1 MAVLLTFTAEKALAQ
16 APQGLNYQAVVRNSA
31 GVAQISQPV
40 GVQFKIR
47 QGSVG
52 GTLVYQEVF
61 SPTTN
66 SLGLMTLAIG
76 QGTPQVGT
84 FVTIDWSN
92 SPYFLEVLIDPAGG
106 TAYVSAGNTQ
116 FLSVPYALYSDSA
129 GNGVSAFGG
138 TGNTINL
145 TLKDGSVLSYTVT
158 GVSGPTGPQ
167 GPAGPAGPQGPT
179 GSTGAAGPAGPAGAT
194 GAAGPA
200 GPAGATG
207 AAGPAGPI
215 GNTGPAGP
223 AGATGATGSAGTP
236 GTNGLDGKTVLNG
249 TSNPTG
255 GTGVNGDFY
264 INTTTSQIFG
274 PKAGGVWPSGVSL
287 VGPAGT
293 TGAAGPAGP
302 IGNTGPAGPAGATGA
317 TGSAGTPGTNGLD
330 GKTVL
335 NGTSNPTGGT
345 GVNGDFYINTT
356 TSQIFGPKAGGV
368 WPSGVS
374 LVGPAGATGAAGP
387 AGPIGNTGPAGP
399 AGATGA
405 TGPAGATGA
414 TGPAGATGATGVG
427 MPTGTTLGQTPYF
440 DGTNWVASTSL
451 FNNATTVGIGLTT
464 PQANYKTHISR
475 GTGPGTALALQVE
488 NDGADQPVLLRFI
501 NSTTISGANTTS
513 TYIGGIRNS
522 TVGFDLIF
530 GTSPTTAFPTEKM
543 RLTGT
548 GFLGIGTTTPLKQLT
563 IQAPAGSAGEVA
575 ITPGTIGGQSILS
588 LGGQP
593 NALTQNYIQHL
604 WNATTKRYTISGEA
618 GLGLMGMMYFDPP
631 TTTTPLKVSI
641 GATPVNSLFYLYD
654 AVGFGNNGVLQ
665 VRNDGSTGFAALFNS
680 PNAGAKGVRV
690 QSGTGGTALEVV
702 GNNNVATQDPAV
714 RVQGGSLMMMDIDS
728 KIIMKSAGAG
738 ACWRLTITP
747 AGVLQIDP
755 ITCP

>member
-1 MAVLLTFTAEKALAQ
+1 MKKMFRIMILFMAVLLTFTAEKALAQ

-167 GPAGPAGPQGPT
+167 GPAGPAGA
-179 GSTGAAGPAGPAGAT
+179 TGAAGPAGAT
-194 GAAGPA
+194 GAA

-223 AGATGATGSAGTP
+223 AGATGATGTA
-236 GTNGLDGKTVLNG
+236 
-249 TSNPTG
+249 
-255 GTGVNGDFY
+255 
-264 INTTTSQIFG
+264 
-274 PKAGGVWPSGVSL
+274 
-287 VGPAGT
+287 
-293 TGAAGPAGP
+293 
-302 IGNTGPAGPAGATGA
+302 
-317 TGSAGTPGTNGLD
+317 GTNGLD

-374 LVGPAGATGAAGP
+374 LVGPAGA
-387 AGPIGNTGPAGP
+387 N
-399 AGATGA
+399 GA
-405 TGPAGATGA
+405 TGPAGDNNWTLSGSNIYSNNTGNV
-414 TGPAGATGATGVG
+414 GVG
-427 MPTGTTLGQTPYF
+427 LTAPLYKLQVTGTFLQSSGSAGFGAYDANFRVRIHHSTLQPFLVTTGSGADHAF
-440 DGTNWVASTSL
+440 MVN
-451 FNNATTVGIGLTT
+451 FNRGVSIGDNGVNGIGFTT
-464 PQANYKTHISR
+464 PPSR
-475 GTGPGTALALQVE
+475 GLYVE
-488 NDGADQPVLLRFI
+488 GGVQL
-501 NSTTISGANTTS
+501 NS
-513 TYIGGIRNS
+513 
-522 TVGFDLIF
+522 
-530 GTSPTTAFPTEKM
+530 
-543 RLTGT
+543 LTGT
-548 GFLGIGTTTPLKQLT
+548 GNGIVRTSSTGLLSRINETSATDVLRGDGTFGSVPGLPTGTSGQTFRFNASNALEATSSLFNRPSDGYIGIGTTTPARQLT
-563 IQAPAGSAGEVA
+563 VSGTDTAVTALLAPNGSTLYMGTSTTSNFARFNYNPATNQLKLQGTHNTSPFNDIMTFDWSSGISKIGIGAAPNVS
-575 ITPGTIGGQSILS
+575 TPSRLYVYSASGTISDNGVLFAESGASTGKAFFAKATTGTTAAGVFEAVGPAIVAQSTGGSPAFTAVN
-588 LGGQP
+588 GDV
-593 NALTQNYIQHL
+593 YIQDAPDGIIMKG
-604 WNATTKRYTISGEA
+604 NYTNT
-618 GLGLMGMMYFDPP
+618 LDPCYGKCHR
-631 TTTTPLKVSI
+631 LILV
-641 GATPVNSLFYLYD
+641 
-654 AVGFGNNGVLQ
+654 NGVLQ
-665 VRNDGSTGFAALFNS
+665 V
-680 PNAGAKGVRV
+680 
-690 QSGTGGTALEVV
+690 GT
-702 GNNNVATQDPAV
+702 
-714 RVQGGSLMMMDIDS
+714 
-728 KIIMKSAGAG
+728 
-738 ACWRLTITP
+738 CF
-747 AGVLQIDP
+747 
-755 ITCP
+755 TCP

>member
-167 GPAGPAGPQGPT
+167 GPAGPAGP
-179 GSTGAAGPAGPAGAT
+179 
-194 GAAGPA
+194 
-200 GPAGATG
+200 
-207 AAGPAGPI
+207 
-215 GNTGPAGP
+215 
-223 AGATGATGSAGTP
+223 
-236 GTNGLDGKTVLNG
+236 
-249 TSNPTG
+249 
-255 GTGVNGDFY
+255 
-264 INTTTSQIFG
+264 
-274 PKAGGVWPSGVSL
+274 
-287 VGPAGT
+287 
-293 TGAAGPAGP
+293 

-399 AGATGA
+399 AGATGTA
-405 TGPAGATGA
+405 GTNGLDGATWHTGTGVPSSGLGVNNDLYINTSNGDYYKKVAGTWTLQANLTGPQGPTGPAGTGL
-414 TGPAGATGATGVG
+414 
-427 MPTGTTLGQTPYF
+427 PTGTGNQTLRYSAGSSAWLATSSMLNDGVNISVGPSIVPNAAHRLFLNSSSGQDAFRVQVNGVDAFHVDDTRF
-440 DGTNWVASTSL
+440 
-451 FNNATTVGIGLTT
+451 VGIGT
-464 PQANYKTHISR
+464 
-475 GTGPGTALALQVE
+475 
-488 NDGADQPVLLRFI
+488 
-501 NSTTISGANTTS
+501 SG
-513 TYIGGIRNS
+513 I
-522 TVGFDLIF
+522 
-530 GTSPTTAFPTEKM
+530 
-543 RLTGT
+543 
-548 GFLGIGTTTPLKQLT
+548 TTPLKQLT
-563 IQAPAGSAGEVA
+563 IQAATGTAGEIA
-575 ITPGTIGGQSILS
+575 ITPGTTGGQSILS
-588 LGGQP
+588 LAGQP

-604 WNATTKRYTISGEA
+604 WDATTKRYTISGEA
-618 GLGLMGMMYFDPP
+618 GLGLIGMMYFDPP
-631 TTTTPLKVSI
+631 TTTTSLRTSI
-641 GATPVNSLFYLYD
+641 GVVPTSSMLTIGSTNTTTAGS
-654 AVGFGNNGVLQ
+654 GVLQ
-665 VRNDGSTGFAALFNS
+665 VQNNSASGYAALFSSLSNVNATAIKGQS
-680 PNAGAKGVRV
+680 NGVAAEFVGNAG
-690 QSGTGGTALEVV
+690 GGTKAAVV
-702 GNNNVATQDPAV
+702 VSGGRLYLSDQD
-714 RVQGGSLMMMDIDS
+714 GGSAPTGIVLKGSD
-728 KIIMKSAGAG
+728 G
-738 ACWRLTITP
+738 ACY
-747 AGVLQIDP
+747 QINVT
-755 ITCP
+755 TCPGVAPCAGGIQVTKLATCPN